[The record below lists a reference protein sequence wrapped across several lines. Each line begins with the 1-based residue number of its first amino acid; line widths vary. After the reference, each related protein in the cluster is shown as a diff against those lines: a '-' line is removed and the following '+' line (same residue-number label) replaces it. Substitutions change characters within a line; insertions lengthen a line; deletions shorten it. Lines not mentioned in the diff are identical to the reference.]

1 MGKLIVHFVRHA
13 QGYHNVPTANHLQIP
28 DPDLTPLGVTQCE
41 ALAKSFPYHNQI
53 THLASSP
60 IRRALYTCLYS
71 FPGPVERGLPVLA
84 LPSAQEFSDY
94 PCDTGSPISKLAEEF
109 RGKVDLSLLDDDWN
123 SNKGKWSPHCDAID
137 ARARETRRF
146 LRQVGRSWLREND
159 GDCHIVVSTH
169 GGFLH
174 YVTGE
179 WSGTGGSAGTG
190 WRNCEFRSFTF
201 EEGED
206 EDASLVELQES
217 RARRPEEKLLSKEE
231 HRALRE
237 FAESEWVK
245 GGYQKLPLPDVPFG
259 MDESN

>member
-1 MGKLIVHFVRHA
+1 M
-13 QGYHNVPTANHLQIP
+13 PTENHLQIP

-53 THLASSP
+53 THLMSSP
-60 IRRALYTCLYS
+60 IRRALYTCLNS
-71 FPGPVERGLPVLA
+71 FPSSVERGLPVLA

-94 PCDTGSPISKLAEEF
+94 PCDTGSPTSKLAEEF
-109 RGKVDLSLLDDDWN
+109 RGKVDLGLLGDDWN

-146 LRQVGRSWLREND
+146 LRQFGRDWMRQNE
-159 GDCHIVVSTH
+159 GDCHVVVSTH

-190 WRNCEFRSFTF
+190 WRNCEFRSFAF
-201 EEGED
+201 KEGED